1 MENEI
6 LKSDKSTS
14 VFHLS
19 AKMKQLKSFIK
30 KEFYH
35 IFRDPRTMLI
45 LFGIPIAQ
53 LLIFGTV
60 IKSEIRDVHIAIYD
74 QSRDITT
81 HEIINK
87 LLSSGYF
94 ILDENLENTNDIDVI
109 FRKGKVKE
117 VIVFESNFGEKLT
130 KEGKAEVQLIADA
143 SDPNT
148 ARLVVSY
155 TTGIIN
161 DYVKKSFPN
170 LEMPL
175 QIQPEVRMYFNEEM
189 KSAYMFVPGVMALI
203 LMLISAMMTSISI
216 TREKEL
222 GTMEILLVSPL
233 KPVQIIIGKVL
244 PYLLLSIANAFVII
258 LIGNLVFGVPIS
270 GSFIL
275 LMLQTILFIL
285 MALCLGILISTVA
298 KDQMAAMFISMIGL
312 MLPTIILSGFIFPI
326 KNMPEI
332 LQWLSHIM
340 PARYFITIIRS
351 IMLKGV
357 GILFVW
363 KETLIL
369 IGMTLFFIAVS
380 VKKFK
385 IRLE

>member
-1 MENEI
+1 
-6 LKSDKSTS
+6 
-14 VFHLS
+14 
-19 AKMKQLKSFIK
+19 MKQLRSFIK
-30 KEFYH
+30 KEFFH

-60 IKSEIRDVHIAIYD
+60 IKSEIQDVHIAIYD
-74 QSRDITT
+74 QSKDETT
-81 HEIINK
+81 QQISNK

-94 ILDENLENTNDIDVI
+94 ILDENLENINDVDGI
-109 FRKGKVKE
+109 FKKGKVRE
-117 VIVFESNFGEKLT
+117 VIVFENDFGQQLI
-130 KEGKAEVQLIADA
+130 KEGKANVQLIADA
-143 SDPNT
+143 SDPNM
-148 ARLVVSY
+148 ARLVISY
-155 TTGIIN
+155 TTGIMN
-161 DYVKKSFPN
+161 DYVKKMYPN
-170 LEMPL
+170 LQMPL
-175 QIQPEVRMYFNEEM
+175 EIKPEVRMYFNEEM

-233 KPVQIIIGKVL
+233 RPVQIIVGKVL
-244 PYLLLSIANAFVII
+244 PYLILSVVNAFVIV
-258 LIGNLVFGVPIS
+258 LIGRFIFDVPIT

-275 LMLQTILFIL
+275 LMLETVLFIL

-298 KDQMAAMFISMIGL
+298 KNQMTAMFISMIGL
-312 MLPTIILSGFIFPI
+312 MLPTIILSGFIYPI
-326 KNMPEI
+326 ENMPI
-332 LQWLSHIM
+332 VLQVVSHAM
-340 PARYFITIIRS
+340 PARYFVTIIRA

-363 KETLIL
+363 KETIIL
-369 IGMTLFFIAVS
+369 IGMTLFFIALS
-380 VKKFK
+380 VRKFK

>member
-1 MENEI
+1 
-6 LKSDKSTS
+6 
-14 VFHLS
+14 
-19 AKMKQLKSFIK
+19 MKQLKSFIK
-30 KEFYH
+30 KEFFH

-74 QSRDITT
+74 QSKDETTMQIT
-81 HEIINK
+81 NK

-94 ILDENLENTNDIDVI
+94 LLDENLGSTEGIEDI
-109 FRKGKVKE
+109 FKKGKVKE
-117 VIVFESNFGEKLT
+117 VVVFESNFGEKLMR
-130 KEGKAEVQLIADA
+130 EGSANVQLIADA
-143 SDPNT
+143 SDPNM
-148 ARLVVSY
+148 ARLVTSY

-161 DYVKKSFPN
+161 DYIRKLHPN
-170 LEMPL
+170 LEMPM

-189 KSAYMFVPGVMALI
+189 KSAYMFVPGTMALI

-216 TREKEL
+216 TREKEM

-233 KPVQIIIGKVL
+233 KPGQIIVGKVL
-244 PYLLLSIANAFVII
+244 PYLILSIINAFVIV
-258 LIGNLVFGVPIS
+258 LIGRFVFGVPVT

-275 LMLQTILFIL
+275 LMLETILFIL

-298 KDQMAAMFISMIGL
+298 KNQMVAMFFSMIAL

-326 KNMPEI
+326 ENMPEI

-340 PARYFITIIRS
+340 PARWFISIIRG
-351 IMLKGV
+351 IMLKGT
-357 GILFVW
+357 GLLFVW

-369 IGMTLFFIAVS
+369 IGMTLFFVVAS

>member
-1 MENEI
+1 M
-6 LKSDKSTS
+6 T
-14 VFHLS
+14 
-19 AKMKQLKSFIK
+19 QLLSFIK
-30 KEFYH
+30 KEFFH

-45 LFGIPIAQ
+45 LFGIPVAQ

-60 IKSEIRDVHIAIYD
+60 IKNEIKDVRIAIYD
-74 QSRDITT
+74 QSKDETTQQIT
-81 HEIINK
+81 NK

-94 ILDENLENTNDIDVI
+94 VLVDDLQNTSGIEET

-117 VIVFESNFGEKLT
+117 IIVFESNFGEKLI
-130 KEGKAEVQLIADA
+130 KEGSAQVQLIADA
-143 SDPNT
+143 SDPNM
-148 ARLVVSY
+148 ARLAVSY
-155 TTGIIN
+155 TRGIIN
-161 DYVKKSFPN
+161 DYVQKMNPN
-170 LEMPL
+170 QELPM

-189 KSAYMFVPGVMALI
+189 KSAYMFVPGTMALI

-216 TREKEL
+216 TREKEM

-233 KPVQIIIGKVL
+233 KPSQIIVGKVL
-244 PYLLLSIANAFVII
+244 PYLLLSIINAFVIV
-258 LIGNLVFGVPIS
+258 LIGHFVFEVPVT

-275 LMLQTILFIL
+275 LMLETILFIL

-298 KDQMAAMFISMIGL
+298 KSQMTAMFISMIVL
-312 MLPTIILSGFIFPI
+312 MLPTILLSGFIFPI
-326 KNMPEI
+326 ENMPEI

-340 PARYFITIIRS
+340 PARWFISIIRG

-357 GILFVW
+357 GMAFVW

-369 IGMTLFFIAVS
+369 IGMTLFFVAVS
-380 VKKFK
+380 VRKFK

>member
-1 MENEI
+1 
-6 LKSDKSTS
+6 
-14 VFHLS
+14 
-19 AKMKQLKSFIK
+19 MKQLLSFIK

-60 IKSEIRDVHIAIYD
+60 IKSEINDIHIAIYD
-74 QSRDITT
+74 QSKDEISQ
-81 HEIINK
+81 EIINK

-94 ILDENLENTNDIDVI
+94 ILDEDLTNLDGIEAI
-109 FRKGKVKE
+109 FRKGKVRE
-117 VIVFESNFGEKLT
+117 VIIFEADFGKNLI
-130 KEGKAEVQLIADA
+130 KEGTAEMQLIADA

-148 ARLVVSY
+148 ARLAIAY
-155 TTGIIN
+155 TKGIVN
-161 DYVKKSFPN
+161 DYIQKMNPN
-170 LEMPL
+170 MKMPMK
-175 QIQPEVRMYFNEEM
+175 ITPEVRMYFNEEM
-189 KSAYMFVPGVMALI
+189 KSAYMFVPGVMVMI

-233 KPVQIIIGKVL
+233 KPIQIIVGKVL
-244 PYLLLSIANAFVII
+244 PYLLLSIVNAFII
-258 LIGNLVFGVPIS
+258 VLIGRFVFDVPIT

-275 LMLQTILFIL
+275 LMLETILFIM

-298 KDQMAAMFISMIGL
+298 KNQMVAMFVSMIAL
-312 MLPTIILSGFIFPI
+312 LLPTLLLSGFIFPI
-326 KNMPEI
+326 ENMPVVI
-332 LQWLSHIM
+332 QWISSIM
-340 PARYFITIIRS
+340 PAKYFVIIVRA

-357 GILFVW
+357 GLAYIW
-363 KETLIL
+363 EETLVL
-369 IGMTLFFIAVS
+369 IGMTIFFIALS
-380 VKKFK
+380 MKKFK

>member
-1 MENEI
+1 
-6 LKSDKSTS
+6 
-14 VFHLS
+14 
-19 AKMKQLKSFIK
+19 MKQLRSFIK

-60 IKSEIRDVHIAIYD
+60 IKSEIKDVHIAIYD
-74 QSRDITT
+74 QSKDETTRQIT
-81 HEIINK
+81 NK

-94 ILDENLENTNDIDVI
+94 ILDENLNNTKGIEDI
-109 FRKGKVKE
+109 FKKGKVKE
-117 VIVFESNFGEKLT
+117 VIVFENGFEQKLV
-130 KEGKAEVQLIADA
+130 KEGYATMQLIADA
-143 SDPNT
+143 SDPNM
-148 ARLVVSY
+148 ARLVTSY
-155 TTGIIN
+155 TKAIVN
-161 DYVKKSFPN
+161 DYIRKMYPN
-170 LEMPL
+170 LQMPM
-175 QIQPEVRMYFNEEM
+175 QITPEVRMYFNEEM

-222 GTMEILLVSPL
+222 GTMEVLLVSPL
-233 KPVQIIIGKVL
+233 KPVQIIVGKVL
-244 PYLLLSIANAFVII
+244 PYLLLSIANAFII
-258 LIGNLVFGVPIS
+258 VLIGRFIFGVPIT

-275 LMLQTILFIL
+275 LMLETILFIM
-285 MALCLGILISTVA
+285 MALCLGILISTAA
-298 KDQMAAMFISMIGL
+298 KSQMVAMFISMIAL

-326 KNMPEI
+326 ENMPKM
-332 LQWLSHIM
+332 LQLLSHVM
-340 PARYFITIIRS
+340 PARWFIAIIRG

-357 GILFVW
+357 GITFVW

-369 IGMTLFFIAVS
+369 LGMTIFFIAMS

>member
-1 MENEI
+1 
-6 LKSDKSTS
+6 
-14 VFHLS
+14 
-19 AKMKQLKSFIK
+19 MKQLKSFIK

-60 IKSEIRDVHIAIYD
+60 IKNEIKDVHIAIYD
-74 QSRDITT
+74 QAKDETSQKIT
-81 HEIINK
+81 NK
-87 LLSSGYF
+87 ILSSGYF
-94 ILDENLENTNDIDVI
+94 ILDQNLENINDIDAI
-109 FRKGKVKE
+109 FKKGKVKQ
-117 VIVFESNFGEKLT
+117 VIVFESDFGQKLT
-130 KEGKAEVQLIADA
+130 REGKANVQLIADA
-143 SDPNT
+143 SDPNL
-148 ARLVVSY
+148 ARLTISY

-161 DYVKKSFPN
+161 DYIRDLFPN
-170 LEMPL
+170 LKLPL
-175 QIQPEVRMYFNEEM
+175 QIEPEVRMYFNEEM
-189 KSAYMFVPGVMALI
+189 RSAYMFVPGVMALI

-233 KPVQIIIGKVL
+233 RPSQIIVGKVL
-244 PYLLLSIANAFVII
+244 PYLLLSIANAFII
-258 LIGNLVFGVPIS
+258 VLMGHFVFQVPIL

-275 LMLQTILFIL
+275 LMLETVLFIL
-285 MALCLGILISTVA
+285 MALCLGILISTIA
-298 KDQMAAMFISMIGL
+298 KNQMTAMFISMIGL
-312 MLPTIILSGFIFPI
+312 MLPTIILSGFIYPI
-326 KNMPEI
+326 DNMPVV
-332 LQWLSHIM
+332 LQWLSHVM

-357 GILFVW
+357 GLFFVW
-363 KETLIL
+363 KETLVL